1 MKYFCVWCSFT
12 VETAVYVQAETI
24 EEAAGKANEEF
35 DPSDFSPELTFTPSE
50 VTQAEYE
57 AEMKE

>member
-1 MKYFCVWCSFT
+1 MKYFCVGCSFT

-24 EEAAGKANEEF
+24 EEAADKAHEEF
-35 DPSDFSPELTFTPSE
+35 DPSEFSPELTFTPSE